1 MSQQKVN
8 LEATKFNPSTL
19 LSLYEL
25 DATSVGGPQLFFHD
39 GLANNFQNLVF
50 NGISYTAF
58 PIEMTGFEYDGKGS
72 LPRPKLR
79 ASNIRGFVS
88 AYILSSGDLVG
99 AKFIRRRVF
108 ARFIDAVN
116 FPNGVNPYGSADP
129 TAAYADDIFYV
140 NRKVT
145 ENNDYVE
152 FELATALEIDNVKLP
167 RRQIFAH
174 ICGFKYRDSSC
185 GYSGAP
191 VADKNNNKFSD
202 YYGFTLVDKG
212 EYSAATT
219 YNQGD
224 YVYLVSNLQQT
235 LGQRIFF
242 VCSANGIV
250 GADKGPMKNSSSW
263 IPDFCSKMI
272 VGCRCRYPSPVTL
285 PFGGF
290 PGVSRGAFV

>member
-8 LEATKFNPSTL
+8 LEATKFNPSSL
-19 LSLYEL
+19 LSLFEL
-25 DATSVGGPQLFFHD
+25 DATSIGGTQLFFYD
-39 GLANNFQNLVF
+39 GLANNFQNIVF
-50 NGISYTAF
+50 NGIVYSAF
-58 PIEMTGFEYDGKGS
+58 PIELTGFEYDGKGS

-79 ASNIRGFVS
+79 ASNIKGFVS
-88 AYILSSGDLVG
+88 AYILNTSDLIG
-99 AKFIRRRVF
+99 AKFMRRRVF
-108 ARFIDAVN
+108 ARFIDDVN

-129 TAAYADDIFYV
+129 TAAYQDDIFYV

-191 VADKNNNKFSD
+191 VADKNNNKFVD
-202 YYGFTLVDKG
+202 YYGFTLVDQG
-212 EYSAATT
+212 EYSTSAT

-224 YVYLVSNLQQT
+224 YVYLVSSLQQT

-242 VCSANGIV
+242 VCSSNGV
-250 GADKGPMKNSSSW
+250 TGADNGPMKNSSVW
-263 IPDFCSKMI
+263 IADYCSKAI
-272 VGCRCRYPSPVTL
+272 VGCRCRYPSPAVL

-290 PGVSRGAFV
+290 PGVSRGQFV